1 MDDKRGSSSSI
12 ASSTRTQLSKSQL
25 ESTPEPKKSTNHTSW
40 IIIVLLVIAILTSI
54 FFFVQYKRS
63 QDQLKHPNAAAQ
75 SQTQALIDKVGELTD
90 LPSGEPT
97 VATVSDVSKL
107 SSQTFFVNAKNGD
120 KVLIYSSA
128 KKAILYRPSTNK
140 IINIAPLSISNQQP

>member
-1 MDDKRGSSSSI
+1 M
-12 ASSTRTQLSKSQL
+12 
-25 ESTPEPKKSTNHTSW
+25 
-40 IIIVLLVIAILTSI
+40 IVLLVLAIATSI
-54 FFFVQYKRS
+54 FFFVQYRHT
-63 QDQLKHPNAAAQ
+63 QAQLKNPNSAAQ
-75 SQTQALIDKVGELTD
+75 SQTQELIDKVAKLTD

-140 IINIAPLSISNQQP
+140 IINIAPLSISGQQP